1 MVWIGVIFVV
11 LAILGSG
18 LSLSL
23 GGKVGHPSIQ
33 IVDASNYASP
43 LYGELQSNVTVGYSE
58 NFVHW
63 HIFQTSPFIHVQNSS
78 GPGGLILEGSIQNVS
93 APTSVSI
100 IKSATIDIVSY
111 PILEAEFNVTKG
123 ISYGLRFFGQYSN
136 GTQFNVWYDGSSL
149 DHRPGNGVEKLR
161 VNMLQEAFQA
171 TGRSVSILT
180 GFEVYVESRA
190 NNPINF
196 VLDLSQVSFSRG
208 TFGSMMNNVDYRAVY
223 VDLGNGLGENG
234 SWSLNRIQMGVTIS
248 ATSGTHFALYVL
260 DGYDLFTTLET
271 PSSYQFSQLTPSY
284 DIL

>member
-93 APTSVSI
+93 AHARYKEIDLAVI
-100 IKSATIDIVSY
+100 IVVPRCS
-111 PILEAEFNVTKG
+111 G
-123 ISYGLRFFGQYSN
+123 
-136 GTQFNVWYDGSSL
+136 
-149 DHRPGNGVEKLR
+149 
-161 VNMLQEAFQA
+161 
-171 TGRSVSILT
+171 
-180 GFEVYVESRA
+180 
-190 NNPINF
+190 
-196 VLDLSQVSFSRG
+196 
-208 TFGSMMNNVDYRAVY
+208 YRIA
-223 VDLGNGLGENG
+223 
-234 SWSLNRIQMGVTIS
+234 
-248 ATSGTHFALYVL
+248 A
-260 DGYDLFTTLET
+260 
-271 PSSYQFSQLTPSY
+271 P
-284 DIL
+284 